1 MANLIP
7 WRKKQKQITKPGN
20 LPEKWWDPFGAD
32 DFFPSWPLF
41 DTGSWMPK
49 VDVSEG
55 KKHVTVKAEIPGMD
69 KNDID
74 VSLEDGF
81 LRIQGEKKH
90 ESEESDENIYRRE
103 SSWGRFSRII
113 ELPAEV
119 EESDV
124 EAKYKNGVLT
134 IKLKKTKES
143 QKRRIQIK
151 T

>member
-1 MANLIP
+1 
-7 WRKKQKQITKPGN
+7 
-20 LPEKWWDPFGAD
+20 
-32 DFFPSWPLF
+32 
-41 DTGSWMPK
+41 MPK